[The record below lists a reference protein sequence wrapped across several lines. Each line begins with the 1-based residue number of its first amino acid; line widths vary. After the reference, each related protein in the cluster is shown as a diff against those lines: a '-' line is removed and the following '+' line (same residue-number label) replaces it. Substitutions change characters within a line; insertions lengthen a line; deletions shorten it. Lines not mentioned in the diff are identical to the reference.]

1 MTQTKFVILLD
12 PINQNQTKP
21 SQNHTG
27 KMTPP
32 KRTETKGF
40 RGGCI
45 YGLVLKE
52 SIEKAFQNMYRI
64 NTKIYR
70 KRAYFCISK
79 NDSNTKN

>member
-1 MTQTKFVILLD
+1 MK
-12 PINQNQTKP
+12 
-21 SQNHTG
+21 
-27 KMTPP
+27 PP

-70 KRAYFCISK
+70 KTCIFLYISK
-79 NDSNTKN
+79 NDSNTKNYDSI